1 MKKELTLN
9 DRQRMELP
17 IMDEIHN
24 FCCNNGIRYSL
35 AYGTMLGAVR
45 HKGFIPWD
53 DDIDVMM
60 PRPDYQ
66 KFCRKFKSDRFRLT
80 SIENDKGCFVAF
92 ARVHDNKTTIVD
104 TPLPW
109 SSREVGIWVDIFP
122 VDGTCD
128 TVEEHEKRV
137 DCLKKYWQKSVY
149 FRRGGAKFHHFHW
162 MGKMTLLVK
171 KILFLNGYLS
181 SFYIHRL
188 NKKVQEIKWETS
200 SFWGQLVSFD
210 GASAEFLPM
219 SLWKQIIPVR
229 FEDKE
234 YFVCSGY
241 SEILTCQY
249 GDYMQL
255 PPESERI
262 PKGSY
267 YKIFYK

>member
-1 MKKELTLN
+1 MKKELSLK
-9 DRQRMELP
+9 DKQRIELF
-17 IMDEIHN
+17 IMDEIHE
-24 FCCNNGIRYSL
+24 FCCNNDIRYSL
-35 AYGTMLGAVR
+35 AYGSMLGAVR

-60 PRPDYQ
+60 PRPDYL
-66 KFCRKFKSDRFRLT
+66 KFCKNFKSDRFRLT

-109 SSREVGIWVDIFP
+109 SNGEVGIWVDIFP

-128 TVEEHEKRV
+128 TLEKHEKRV
-137 DCLKKYWQKSVY
+137 SALKKYWQRSVY
-149 FRRGGAKFHHFHW
+149 YRRGGAKFRHFQW
-162 MGKMTLLVK
+162 KGKLTLSAK

-181 SFYIHRL
+181 SFYIYRL
-188 NKKVQEIKWETS
+188 NKKSQQYNWNES
-200 SFWGQLVSFD
+200 SYWGQLVSFD

-219 SLWKQIIPVR
+219 NLWNDIVLME
-229 FEDKE
+229 FEGKK
-234 YFVCSGY
+234 YCVCSGY
-241 SEILTCQY
+241 DEILTSQY

-267 YKIFYK
+267 YKIYYK